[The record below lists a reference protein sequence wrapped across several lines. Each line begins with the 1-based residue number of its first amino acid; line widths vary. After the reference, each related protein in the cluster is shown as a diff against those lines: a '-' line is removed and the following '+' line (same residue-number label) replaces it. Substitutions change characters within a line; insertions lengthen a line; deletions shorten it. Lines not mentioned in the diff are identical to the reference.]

1 MARFFNFEGD
11 YFGLND
17 EELATNFELY
27 GENVYEKPEDV
38 DYFSPLRIV
47 ISPSVILMFVT
58 GLVSIFSDN
67 LASAVIILVLDALFV
82 AAQLYVR
89 SEAIKRL
96 NAIGSSASMK
106 FRVIRNGTMSYVE
119 KQYIVPDDIL
129 VIEAGEQV
137 PADAMLIEARD
148 VTVDESAL
156 TGSSKPAA
164 KYAGAISK
172 SECNPSFFYSG
183 TKLLTGIAVC
193 KVRATGVDTKL
204 YRKLIESKPERSHT
218 TRLDRTVRT
227 TVLYSSVV
235 AAVLTLVLL
244 IISLVTGEPFID
256 STLHALSIGLCFIP
270 AGISTVIRAY
280 YLKGVSQLQASGGLV
295 KSLDMIEKLNSLSV
309 LCVEKE
315 GAISRDHLAVREV
328 YTTNEELL
336 YMVAALSCE
345 KEPADDVERA
355 IMMKSAF
362 YDENITDLYSQH
374 RLLKRI
380 HEENGVS
387 GALWKTGGS
396 KLYCIKG
403 APESILPLCRMTP
416 DELYAVKSRQQAYY
430 DAGWSVIAVACV
442 EASGSTHDVT
452 SGFRYVFCGFFAVS
466 APLRDSVAAAVKTC
480 KRTGVKVVMLTEDSA
495 PVAESTGKMIGLPG
509 KTITGKMIADSI
521 ENNTPLEYDADIY
534 AKVTP
539 EQKLFII
546 DNIKRQGKVVA
557 MTGTRVSDSDMLE
570 LADIGLTIRDH
581 TQGSAYEAA
590 DIIMNDENLG
600 SIADMIA
607 AARQI
612 HRNVKRAVSVM
623 ISGYIALIMLVV
635 LNLFNRSAL
644 MLNPTMVA
652 VLTMVILPV
661 LSLVFLRNGSDL
673 MNNMPPSE
681 FVIQNKINYRFIMQ
695 TALYGLIIG
704 VSAIASY
711 FLMYN
716 GRTVEFARSCAFISY
731 GISLALMTLMNFNT
745 QNLLDSIKHVDKA
758 AAVILAV
765 TALLPILLVYIPFV
779 NTAFGLEAIDIFALI
794 ISVLSG
800 IVLPAVYILVRRLAK
815 FH

>member
-27 GENVYEKPEDV
+27 GENVYEKPDDA

-47 ISPSVILMFVT
+47 LSPSVILMFVT
-58 GLVSIFSDN
+58 GLVSLFSEN
-67 LASAVIILVLDALFV
+67 LASGVIILVLDALFV
-82 AAQLYVR
+82 ASQLYVR
-89 SEAIKRL
+89 HEAIKRL
-96 NAIGSSASMK
+96 NAINSSASMK

-137 PADAMLIEARD
+137 PADAMLLEARD
-148 VTVDESAL
+148 VTVDESVL
-156 TGSSKPAA
+156 TESPKPAP

-183 TKLLTGIAVC
+183 TKMLTGIAVC
-193 KVRATGVDTKL
+193 KVSATGVDTKL
-204 YRKLIESKPERSHT
+204 YRKLLDSKPERSHT
-218 TRLDRTVRT
+218 TRLDRTVRM
-227 TVLYSSVV
+227 TVLYSSIV

-244 IISLVTGEPFID
+244 IISLVTGAPFID

-280 YLKGVSQLQASGGLV
+280 YLRGVSQLQASGGLV

-315 GAISRDHLAVREV
+315 GAISRDRLSVREV
-328 YTTNEELL
+328 YTNNEELL
-336 YMVAALSCE
+336 YMVAALACE
-345 KEPADDVERA
+345 KEPADDAERA
-355 IMMKSAF
+355 IMMKAAF

-374 RLLKRI
+374 KLLKRI
-380 HEENGVS
+380 KEENGVS
-387 GALWKTGGS
+387 GALWKTGSS

-403 APESILPLCRMTP
+403 APDSILPLCRMTP
-416 DELYAVKSRQQAYY
+416 DELYAVKSKQQAYY
-430 DAGWSVIAVACV
+430 EAGWSVIAVACV
-442 EASGSTHDVT
+442 EASGNSHDVT

-466 APLRDSVAAAVKTC
+466 APLRESVAAAVKTC
-480 KRTGVKVVMLTEDSA
+480 KRTGVKVVMITEESA

-509 KTITGKMIADSI
+509 KTITGKMIADSLD
-521 ENNTPLEYDADIY
+521 NGTPLEYDADIY

-539 EQKLFII
+539 EQKLTII
-546 DNIKRQGKVVA
+546 ENIKNQGKVVA
-557 MTGTRVSDSDMLE
+557 MTGTRVSDAETLE
-570 LADIGLTIRDH
+570 IADIGLTIRDH
-581 TQGSAYEAA
+581 TQGSAYESA
-590 DIIMNDENLG
+590 DIIMNDDNLG

-635 LNLFNRSAL
+635 LNLFNSSAL
-644 MLNPTMVA
+644 MLNPVMVA
-652 VLTMVILPV
+652 VVTMVILPV
-661 LSLVFLRNGSDL
+661 ISLVFIRNGSDL
-673 MNNMPPSE
+673 KKNMPPSE
-681 FVIQNKINYRFIMQ
+681 YVIQNKINYRFILQ
-695 TALYGLIIG
+695 TALYGIIVG
-704 VSAIASY
+704 VGAIASY
-711 FLMYN
+711 FFMYS
-716 GRTVEFARSCAFISY
+716 GRTVEFARSCAFISF
-731 GISLALMTLMNFNT
+731 GISLALMTLHNFNT
-745 QNLLDSIKHVDKA
+745 ESILDSIKHIDKKA
-758 AAVILAV
+758 AIILGGTV
-765 TALLPILLVYIPFV
+765 LMPILLVYIPFV
-779 NTAFGLEAIDIFALI
+779 NTAFGLEAVDFVALV
-794 ISVLSG
+794 ISVLCG
-800 IVLPAVYILVRRLAK
+800 VVLPAFYVLIKRLAK

>member
-27 GENVYEKPEDV
+27 GENIYEKPDDV

-47 ISPSVILMFVT
+47 LSPSAILMFVT
-58 GLVSIFSDN
+58 GLISLFSSN
-67 LASAVIILVLDALFV
+67 LASGILILVLDAFFV
-82 AAQLYVR
+82 GAQLYIR
-89 SEAIKRL
+89 REAVKRL
-96 NAIGSSASMK
+96 NAIGSSSSMK
-106 FRVIRNGTMSYVE
+106 FRVIRSGTMSYVE
-119 KQYIVPDDIL
+119 KRFIVPDDIL

-137 PADAMLIEARD
+137 PADCMLLEARD
-148 VTVDESAL
+148 VTVDECVL
-156 TGSSKPAA
+156 TNSSKPAP

-218 TRLDRTVRT
+218 TRLDKTVRM

-244 IISLVTGEPFID
+244 IISLVTGAPFID

-280 YLKGVSQLQASGGLV
+280 YLRGVSQLQASGGLV

-315 GAISRDHLAVREV
+315 GAITRDRLSVREV

-336 YMVAALSCE
+336 YMVSALACDT
-345 KEPADDVERA
+345 EPADDVERA
-355 IMMKSAF
+355 IMIRASF
-362 YDENITDLYSQH
+362 FDENITDLYTQH
-374 RLLKRI
+374 KLLKRI
-380 HEENGVS
+380 REENGVS
-387 GALWKTGGS
+387 GALWKTGRS

-403 APESILPLCRMTP
+403 APESIIPLCRMNS
-416 DELYAVKSRQQAYY
+416 DELHAVKLKQQAYY

-442 EASGSTHDVT
+442 EASGSTNDVT

-466 APLRDSVAAAVKTC
+466 APLRDTVAAAVKTC
-480 KRTGVKVVMLTEDSA
+480 RRTGVKVVMLTEESA
-495 PVAESTGKMIGLPG
+495 PVAESTGKLIGLPG

-521 ENNTPLEYDADIY
+521 ENGTPLDYDADIY
-534 AKVTP
+534 AQVTP

-546 DNIKRQGKVVA
+546 DKIKRQGRVVA
-557 MTGTRVSDSDMLE
+557 MTGTRVTDADTLE
-570 LADIGLTIRDH
+570 LADIGLTIREH
-581 TQGSAYEAA
+581 TQGSAYESA
-590 DIIMNDENLG
+590 DIIMNDENIG

-612 HRNVKRAVSVM
+612 HRNVKRAVSIM
-623 ISGYIALIMLVV
+623 ISGYIALIMLVI
-635 LNLFNRSAL
+635 LNLFNSSAL
-644 MLNPTMVA
+644 MLNPALVA
-652 VLTMVILPV
+652 VLTMVILPMV
-661 LSLVFLRNGSDL
+661 SLVFIRNGSDL
-673 MNNMPPSE
+673 KKNMPPSE
-681 FVIQNKINYRFIMQ
+681 FIIQNKINYRFILQ
-695 TALYGLIIG
+695 TALFGVIIG
-704 VSAIASY
+704 VGAIASY
-711 FLMYN
+711 FFMYN
-716 GRTVEFARSCAFISY
+716 GRTIEFARSCALISY
-731 GISLALMTLMNFNT
+731 GISLALMTLMNFNP
-745 QNLLDSIKHVDKA
+745 DSVTDSVKHIDRNSA
-758 AAVILAV
+758 IILAS
-765 TALLPILLVYIPFV
+765 TALAPIVLVYLPFV
-779 NTAFGLEAIDIFALI
+779 NSVFGLESIDFVAMI
-794 ISVLSG
+794 ISLLSG
-800 IVLPAVYILVRRLAK
+800 VVLPAVYVLVKRLAK